1 MRCAHVS
8 FGLRLRRFAA
18 FAFARRSVAQCRL
31 RVVSDLVFAPFLFSG
46 LRYACICLLSCHVS
60 RVSPTCRRA
69 AHLRPCR
76 RCVFSVCCQRVS
88 PRCVFVPPFVLCLVC
103 VLAQCWHLL
112 SCVLPRCVFAFVHVV
127 LRFRVCSR
135 FESVSP
141 YISDARRVSLI
152 HVIAFVRLPHTY
164 GPSCACLLVNPSF
177 IHGPD
182 SGGASI
188 RWCLIAASLAV
199 LSTASNSSL
208 VTRSFTLCEP
218 GGVFTVRSTDA
229 ARKSSGTGG
238 LGVGLTSYA
247 GGNPTPSLHATG
259 SRPPHTD
266 GAQGRTSHS
275 LADRPCS
282 QSL

>member
-103 VLAQCWHLL
+103 LL
-112 SCVLPRCVFAFVHVV
+112 NVGICFRVYCHAAYLRSCMSSYVFVFAPV
-127 LRFRVCSR
+127 LSLFLRIFLMLAA
-135 FESVSP
+135 SVS
-141 YISDARRVSLI
+141 YM
-152 HVIAFVRLPHTY
+152 
-164 GPSCACLLVNPSF
+164 
-177 IHGPD
+177 
-182 SGGASI
+182 
-188 RWCLIAASLAV
+188 
-199 LSTASNSSL
+199 
-208 VTRSFTLCEP
+208 
-218 GGVFTVRSTDA
+218 
-229 ARKSSGTGG
+229 
-238 LGVGLTSYA
+238 
-247 GGNPTPSLHATG
+247 
-259 SRPPHTD
+259 
-266 GAQGRTSHS
+266 
-275 LADRPCS
+275 
-282 QSL
+282 